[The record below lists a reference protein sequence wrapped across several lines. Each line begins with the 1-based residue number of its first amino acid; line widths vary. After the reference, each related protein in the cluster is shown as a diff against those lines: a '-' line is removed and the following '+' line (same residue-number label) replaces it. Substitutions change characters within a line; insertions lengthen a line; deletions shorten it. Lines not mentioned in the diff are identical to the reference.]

1 MRAEPLVQVVRSRL
15 VESVHL
21 GHVAVC
27 DAEGRVRAWVG
38 DPGTTVFLRSAA
50 KPLQAAVVLSL
61 VGEALPDPLV
71 AVCAGSHSGEPV
83 HVTAVRALLR
93 RANLGASV
101 LRCPPALPLD
111 PRSMR
116 AAGRRRPIYHNCSGK
131 HAGMALA
138 CARAGLEVASY
149 PEPSHPL
156 QRRISGAVR
165 TATGADRVRSGVDG
179 CGVPVHGV
187 TLRAAATAY
196 ARLLDPERLG
206 GLAPHVARVVTAMRA
221 APYLVAGRGRADTV
235 LMRTVPGLVAKVGAE
250 ALHCAAVPELGLGVA
265 VKVADG
271 GERAAAPALVRVLRL
286 LGALDDRT
294 VERLG
299 GVARRPVLG
308 GGRVVGELVPVLA
321 LHR

>member
-1 MRAEPLVQVVRSRL
+1 MRAEPLVQVVRSGL
-15 VESVHL
+15 IESVHL

-27 DAEGRVRAWVG
+27 DAEGRVRARVG

-61 VGEALPDPLV
+61 VGEGLPDRLV

-83 HVTAVRALLR
+83 HVAAVRALLR
-93 RANLGASV
+93 RAGLGVSA
-101 LRCPPALPLD
+101 LRCPPALPMEE
-111 PRSMR
+111 RSMR
-116 AAGRRRPIYHNCSGK
+116 SAGRRRRIYHNCSGK
-131 HAGMALA
+131 HAGMVLA
-138 CARAGLEVASY
+138 CARAGLEVVSY
-149 PEPSHPL
+149 PDPGHPL
-156 QRRISGAVR
+156 QQRISRAVR
-165 TATGADRVRSGVDG
+165 AATGADQVHSGVDG

-187 TLRAAATAY
+187 PLAAAATAY
-196 ARLLDPERLG
+196 ARLLEPERLG
-206 GLAPHVARVVTAMRA
+206 DLAPHAARVVAAMRA
-221 APYLVAGRGRADTV
+221 APYLVAGRGRADTL
-235 LMRTVPGLVAKVGAE
+235 LMRTVPGLITKVGAE
-250 ALHCAAVPELGLGVA
+250 ALHCAAIPELGLGVA

-271 GERAAAPALVRVLRL
+271 GDRAAAPALARVLRL
-286 LGALDDRT
+286 LGALDDRA